1 MPGDAFGESFD
12 PVLDA
17 ARTGESWAF
26 QRLYDWL
33 AAPVAGY
40 VRGAGVEDPD
50 GLVNEC
56 FLRVFGGVE
65 RFEGSEIRFRSWV
78 FAIAHNLVIDDRR
91 RRARRPK
98 QAPLVGEPGTPAAG
112 ADDDAMV
119 ALGDER
125 IRELLADLPPDQRDV
140 LLLRIVADLS
150 IEDTAAAL
158 GKRPGAVKSL
168 QHRAAASLRKRLAP
182 GEA

>member
-1 MPGDAFGESFD
+1 MPGDAFGEPFD

-50 GLVNEC
+50 GLVNDC

-65 RFEGSEIRFRSWV
+65 RFEGTEVRFRSWV

-98 QAPLVGEPGTPAAG
+98 QAPLVGEPGELIKRTAFGDLELKCTPF
-112 ADDDAMV
+112 
-119 ALGDER
+119 
-125 IRELLADLPPDQRDV
+125 QRS
-140 LLLRIVADLS
+140 RNIFP
-150 IEDTAAAL
+150 EEF
-158 GKRPGAVKSL
+158 G
-168 QHRAAASLRKRLAP
+168 
-182 GEA
+182 